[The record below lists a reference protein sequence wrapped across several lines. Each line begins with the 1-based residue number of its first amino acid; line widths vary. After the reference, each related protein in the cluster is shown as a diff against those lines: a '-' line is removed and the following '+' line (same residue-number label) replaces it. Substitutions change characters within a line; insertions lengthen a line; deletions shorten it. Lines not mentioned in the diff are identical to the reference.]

1 MSDGLSL
8 SDCTAEAEK
17 RRGDYRLVLGIL
29 MALDVL
35 MGLALL
41 VCPGAV
47 ARLLDVGDPGSVE
60 WARVAGILIP
70 ILVALLW
77 TGWNHPNRAKLVNVI
92 GIVGRFLLGTALIL
106 LVGGSLL
113 WVGLFEIVAS
123 LVLAR
128 FYYRFFAALVMS
140 RP

>member
-1 MSDGLSL
+1 MNDGLSL
-8 SDCTAEAEK
+8 ADCTAAAEK
-17 RRGDYRLVLGIL
+17 RRGDYQLVLGIL
-29 MALDVL
+29 MAVDVL

-41 VCPGAV
+41 ICPGAV
-47 ARLLDVGDPGSVE
+47 ARLLDAGDPGSVE
-60 WARVAGILIP
+60 WARVAGILTL
-70 ILVALLW
+70 ILVTMLW
-77 TGWNHPNRAKLVNVI
+77 TGWNHPNRSKLVNVV
-92 GIVGRFLLGTALIL
+92 GIVGRFLLGLALVLI
-106 LVGGSLL
+106 GGSLL